1 MNSQSAPFKIVSGTR
16 SRYLAE
22 EIAKN
27 LGVEL
32 GKMNIQYFADG
43 EFEVCFEEPIRGC
56 EVFIVQSTFPNSDN
70 LMELLLMI
78 DAAKRAFARGS
89 LSMCEQCLDECEAIF
104 SGNPNVWN
112 LRASVLIALKCFADA
127 EGWLKKVREVAPDD
141 VVATLNFS
149 LLYLGSSRYEDALAE
164 CDSLLISIKYKKGM
178 DGLRHSLMFRKF
190 LCLVMLDKVDEAK
203 QLVADVTP
211 MTHSPLYYYT
221 QSVLAVIAHDRN
233 TAIRE
238 MTAADSIYRTDPYL
252 ATYKQGITFS
262 GILERFLP
270 AEPQSAQ

>member
-1 MNSQSAPFKIVSGTR
+1 MMNKYLLIAAFAGVAYAAPELPSTTLPVTPTDAPQPQPESGDYEIEDVPNWVNALSNLPPEAR
-16 SRYLAE
+16 GRY
-22 EIAKN
+22 ISS
-27 LGVEL
+27 
-32 GKMNIQYFADG
+32 
-43 EFEVCFEEPIRGC
+43 FE
-56 EVFIVQSTFPNSDN
+56 
-70 LMELLLMI
+70 
-78 DAAKRAFARGS
+78 AAKRAFARGS

-112 LRASVLIALKCFADA
+112 LRASVLIALKRFADA

-221 QSVLAVIAHDRN
+221 QSVLAVIAQDRN

-270 AEPQSAQ
+270 SEPQSAQ